1 MCESSL
7 LINEKDDMALREFPR
22 GKGEKEKL
30 KLPGE
35 NVTLENKNVI
45 FMGKTIYYPTKS
57 NNLLN

>member
-1 MCESSL
+1 M